1 MDNDTIY
8 ILTRADVEM
17 VAEQIGFKGKLTEA
31 HYRMAQKYIEGFCG
45 SGTYTWF
52 DAIADALR
60 DTIPGAV

>member
-17 VAEQIGFKGKLTEA
+17 VAEQIGFKGKLTEE
-31 HYRMAQKYIEGFCG
+31 HYRTAQKYFEDYCG
-45 SGTYTWF
+45 GWF

-60 DTIPGAV
+60 DAIPVKRKKRL